1 MKDFSNINTYLMQAK
16 QELLVCNYN
25 EVDALV
31 LAQLSYYPFEIVIK
45 RDKIS
50 VPELAKELMQI
61 PDFESAYSQDKQT
74 FIKELV
80 RCKRYSHRE
89 IYRMQ
94 SIRTQ
99 DTRWAAFTVEAGRK
113 DEAIIVMRGTGKTT
127 VGWAEDF
134 RLGYQVMGTG
144 AQLASFRYLKETD
157 AHKIYLTGHSKGG
170 NNISSA
176 FAMSNPMVRDK
187 VVRID
192 NFDGPGVNPEFAG
205 NYSDGYKEL
214 GGKLRNFYPE
224 GSVIGLLLTDNPGKT
239 SFIKTSLRESY
250 QNSPLLGQHDPFAW
264 EVKGNSLVRTKQSLT
279 SEILNDTLDELIQ
292 MTTLTQRYYLVELI
306 ERMGIPAILS
316 GEIQGVAADLT
327 AVICGLTGAG
337 KEEREALFYAVLA
350 FLKGLVRR
358 VKEWIATRVELL
370 QADRKQNFNY
380 LP

>member
-1 MKDFSNINTYLMQAK
+1 MKDFSNINTYLKQAK
-16 QELLVCNYN
+16 QELSVCNYN

-31 LAQLSYYPFEIVIK
+31 LAQLSYYPFEIVAK
-45 RDKIS
+45 REKIS
-50 VPELAKELMQI
+50 VPELAKELMQM
-61 PDFESAYSQDKQT
+61 PDFTSAYSQDKQT
-74 FIKELV
+74 FIKELIH
-80 RCKRYSHRE
+80 CKRYSHRE

-99 DTRWAAFTVEAGRK
+99 DTRWAAFTIDAGRN
-113 DEAIIVMRGTGKTT
+113 DTAIIVMRGTGKTT

-157 AHKIYLTGHSKGG
+157 ARKIYLTGHSKGG

-176 FAMSNPMVRDK
+176 FAMSNPQVRDK

-205 NYSDGYKEL
+205 NYSDGYNEL

-224 GSVIGLLLTDNPGKT
+224 GSVIGLLLTDNPGET

-279 SEILNDTLDELIQ
+279 SEMLNDTLDELIQ

-316 GEIQGVAADLT
+316 GEIRGVAGRFA
-327 AVICGLTGAG
+327 AIICGLTGAS

-358 VKEWIATRVELL
+358 VKEWIAKSSTKEYNRV
-370 QADRKQNFNY
+370 DSF
-380 LP
+380 